1 MFPRFILFVTLV
13 LAFVFVASSQTKLLR
28 FPDIYGDRVVFTYGG
43 DLWTTSSSGGT
54 ATRITAHPGMETYAK
69 FSPDGKWIA
78 FTGQYDG
85 DEQVYVVAAGGGE
98 PKQLTFYP
106 SRGPLAPRWGLD
118 NQVEGWTKDGR
129 IVFRGGRDSWSLP
142 IARLYTVSPNGGP
155 AEPLPMPE
163 AGSGDFSADG
173 TKMVYSPRF
182 RDFRPEKRYQGGQA
196 NKLYIYDLST
206 NDAQLISDSPFA
218 SRDAMWIG
226 NTIFYNSD
234 RDGKFNLYAYDP
246 VSKKTTQ
253 VTHNRDWDVRWPSSD
268 NQNKIIY
275 ERDGELEVM
284 DVASK
289 KANKLSIFVPD
300 DGINKRKR
308 QASVANRIT
317 WGNLSPKGERVVFSA
332 RGDIFTVPIEKGG
345 ARNLTR
351 TPGAHDRFP

>member
-129 IVFRGGRDSWSLP
+129 IVFRGGRGSWSLP
-142 IARLYTVSPNGGP
+142 R
-155 AEPLPMPE
+155 
-163 AGSGDFSADG
+163 
-173 TKMVYSPRF
+173 
-182 RDFRPEKRYQGGQA
+182 
-196 NKLYIYDLST
+196 
-206 NDAQLISDSPFA
+206 A
-218 SRDAMWIG
+218 S
-226 NTIFYNSD
+226 
-234 RDGKFNLYAYDP
+234 L
-246 VSKKTTQ
+246 
-253 VTHNRDWDVRWPSSD
+253 
-268 NQNKIIY
+268 
-275 ERDGELEVM
+275 
-284 DVASK
+284 
-289 KANKLSIFVPD
+289 
-300 DGINKRKR
+300 
-308 QASVANRIT
+308 
-317 WGNLSPKGERVVFSA
+317 
-332 RGDIFTVPIEKGG
+332 
-345 ARNLTR
+345 
-351 TPGAHDRFP
+351 